1 MQTIAKVGT
10 CVWRVE
16 KKERVS
22 TQERRCHLPQAATG
36 GSSLPTPG
44 SPRIRTPHLSP
55 PSGTAG
61 CTPRRTAV
69 PRTYVG
75 SMRSQGF
82 PLWNVLAVHARR
94 RWPGV
99 APAEAA
105 SPIGLRGSQI
115 RNAISCKPNAAVLPS
130 RRPPLSSPS
139 TPRTWWATPPGPR
152 RGTSPRAP
160 GSRARRSAT
169 GSSSRPGPRPRLSV
183 RHAATSRRLYLQCKI
198 KVCAEKSSRGCLCVV
213 RGWAA
218 SRAVTKR

>member
-1 MQTIAKVGT
+1 M
-10 CVWRVE
+10 
-16 KKERVS
+16 
-22 TQERRCHLPQAATG
+22 
-36 GSSLPTPG
+36 PTPG

-82 PLWNVLAVHARR
+82 PLCNVLAVHAGRW
-94 RWPGV
+94 WPGV
-99 APAEAA
+99 APAGAA
-105 SPIGLRGSQI
+105 TPIGLRGSQI
-115 RNAISCKPNAAVLPS
+115 RNAISCKPNASFLPS

-169 GSSSRPGPRPRLSV
+169 GSSSRPGPRPRRSALPQRCLEDSIYNVKSKCVQKRVAEGVCVLSE
-183 RHAATSRRLYLQCKI
+183 AGPL
-198 KVCAEKSSRGCLCVV
+198 
-213 RGWAA
+213 
-218 SRAVTKR
+218 